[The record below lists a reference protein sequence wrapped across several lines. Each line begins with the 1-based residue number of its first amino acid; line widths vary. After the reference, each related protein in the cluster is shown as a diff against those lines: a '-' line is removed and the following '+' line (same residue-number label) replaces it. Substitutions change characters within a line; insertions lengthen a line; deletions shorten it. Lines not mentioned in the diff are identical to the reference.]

1 MIFSKLIFLS
11 ILTVV
16 YACSQESNVLNTTL
30 NVADSPAQNMEV
42 ESPVN
47 VIYQSSD
54 LGKSWQDISK
64 GLTPN
69 IQAPEFYADETDL
82 YILGEKDIFHGN
94 PSRTGADWQKE
105 DFVGYNI
112 HFVKIKEDLIA
123 YSEDGEIRKKISGTE
138 TWEPIYKNF
147 GEKNIRVI
155 FESSRGT
162 VLIGCDHG
170 LFKTSDDGKTWKL
183 VHDEG
188 WVIKIAESSNGVLIA
203 TGEKGIMRS
212 TDGGDNWNWVIQEG
226 GVGIDVE
233 PIQDGFAAITFNTT
247 TETRKI
253 RLSFD
258 HGATWQLIGED
269 LPPNANISSI
279 IQMGENFFCGH
290 PDGIYAS
297 ADKGQ
302 TWKLILPSVEDKV
315 FDLSVSGNM
324 IYAIPRFAGC

>member
-1 MIFSKLIFLS
+1 MIFSKLVFLS

-16 YACSQESNVLNTTL
+16 YACSHESNVLNTTL

-54 LGKSWQDISK
+54 VGKSWQDISQ

-82 YILGEKDIFHGN
+82 YILGVKDIFHGI
-94 PSRTGADWQKE
+94 PSATGIVWQKE
-105 DFVGYNI
+105 NFMDYHNN
-112 HFVKIKEDLIA
+112 FVKIKGELIS
-123 YSEDGEIRKKISGTE
+123 YTSDGEIRKKSVE
-138 TWEPIYKNF
+138 TNEWKPIFPNF
-147 GEKNIRVI
+147 GEKNVRLI
-155 FESSRGT
+155 FESSEGT

-188 WVIKIAESSNGVLIA
+188 WVIKIAESANGVLIA

-212 TDGGDNWNWVIQEG
+212 SDGGDNWNWVIQEG

-233 PIQDGFAAITFNTT
+233 PIKNGFVAITYNGAS
-247 TETRKI
+247 ETRRI
-253 RLSFD
+253 RASFD
-258 HGATWQLIGED
+258 QGATWQLIDND
-269 LPPNANISSI
+269 LPPSANISSV

-290 PDGIYAS
+290 TDGIYAS
-297 ADKGQ
+297 ADKGK

-324 IYAIPRFAGC
+324 MYAIPRFAGC

>member
-1 MIFSKLIFLS
+1 MIFSKLILLS

-16 YACSQESNVLNTTL
+16 YACSQESKVLNTTL
-30 NVADSPAQNMEV
+30 SVADLPTQNMEV
-42 ESPVN
+42 GAPIN
-47 VIYQSSD
+47 VIYQSAD
-54 LGKSWQDISK
+54 VGRSWQDISN
-64 GLTPN
+64 GLSPN

-82 YILGEKDIFHGN
+82 YILGVKDIFHSK
-94 PSRTGADWQKE
+94 PSRIGADWQKE

-123 YSEDGEIRKKISGTE
+123 YSEDGQIRKKISGTE
-138 TWEPIYKNF
+138 LWEPIYLNF

-155 FESSRGT
+155 FESSQGT

-183 VHDEG
+183 VHHEG
-188 WVIKIAESSNGVLIA
+188 WVIKIVESANGVLIA

-212 TDGGDNWNWVIQEG
+212 TDGGNNWNWVIQED

-233 PIQDGFAAITFNTT
+233 PIKNGFVAITYNGAS
-247 TETRKI
+247 ETRRI
-253 RLSFD
+253 RASFD
-258 HGATWQLIGED
+258 HGATWRLIDNG
-269 LPPNANISSI
+269 LPPSANISSI

-290 PDGIYAS
+290 PNGIYGS
-297 ADKGQ
+297 SDMGQ
-302 TWKLILPSVEDKV
+302 TWKLILPSVEDKI